1 MAAERKRIDVL
12 LAEKGFFPSRSAA
25 RAAVMAGLV
34 YVNGQKIEKPGTQ
47 VATDAALEVKEL
59 PRYVSRGG
67 LKLEKALREFA
78 IDLTGKTAIDV
89 GASTGGFT
97 DCMLQHGAQK
107 VYSIDV
113 GYGQLDWRLR
123 QDERVVL
130 LERTNIRY
138 LSPEAI
144 KDPVEFAA
152 IDVSFISLA
161 LVLPVIQKLGVPEI
175 VTLVKPQFEIG
186 KDRVGKKGVV
196 KKPEDHYEVLQ
207 NITAKAA
214 ELGYAVINA
223 TYSPI
228 RGPQGNIEY
237 LLHLRQKPSTP
248 GKEIDYTQIV
258 ALAHQNLSEKGDLP

>member
-1 MAAERKRIDVL
+1 MAPERKRIDLL
-12 LAEKGFFPSRSAA
+12 LAEKGLFPSRSAA

-34 YVNGQKIEKPGTQ
+34 YVDGQKVEKPGTQ
-47 VATDAALEVKEL
+47 VSSRAALEIKEL

-78 IDLTGKTAIDV
+78 IDLTGRVAIDV

-113 GYGQLDWRLR
+113 GYGQFDWRLR

-130 LERTNIRY
+130 MERTNIRY
-138 LSPEAI
+138 LPPEAI
-144 KDPVEFAA
+144 KEPVHFAA
-152 IDVSFISLA
+152 IDVSFISLE
-161 LVLPVIQKLGVPEI
+161 LVLPVIQKLVVPEV

-186 KDRVGKKGVV
+186 KGRVGKKGVV
-196 KKPEDHYEVLQ
+196 RDPKDHLEVLQ
-207 NITAKAA
+207 KVAGIAMD
-214 ELGYAVINA
+214 LGYVAVNV

-237 LLHLRQKPSTP
+237 LLHLLQDPPTP
-248 GKEIDYTQIV
+248 AKNLDFAQII
-258 ALAHQNLSEKGDLP
+258 ALAQQNLTEKGDLP